1 MERIEL
7 HNVLP
12 TVFAGR
18 EDNNSEV
25 WLRQV
30 TLERG
35 KYYLIIDPWGNPY
48 RYRLGYELEDEKG
61 KTGPGINPDFD
72 IFSQGPDGL
81 GQGKTNADEDA
92 DNVTNIRSW
101 K

>member
-48 RYRLGYELEDEKG
+48 R
-61 KTGPGINPDFD
+61 
-72 IFSQGPDGL
+72 
-81 GQGKTNADEDA
+81 
-92 DNVTNIRSW
+92 
-101 K
+101 